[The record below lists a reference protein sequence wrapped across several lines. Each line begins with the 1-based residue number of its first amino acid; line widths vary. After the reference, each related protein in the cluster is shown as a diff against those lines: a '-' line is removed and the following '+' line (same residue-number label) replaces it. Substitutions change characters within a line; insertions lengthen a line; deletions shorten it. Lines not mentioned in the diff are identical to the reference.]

1 MPWIIIT
8 IYHSLI
14 YSTNIDQVSTMC
26 QALVR
31 TLGCSSQQDL
41 YIYIRTT
48 LHLRLY
54 DYIVIII
61 FLFNLHYHQ
70 NLEFL
75 SI

>member
-1 MPWIIIT
+1 MIELKLSMQRKGGIGHSVMFKCFQSMPWIIIT

-41 YIYIRTT
+41 
-48 LHLRLY
+48 
-54 DYIVIII
+54 
-61 FLFNLHYHQ
+61 
-70 NLEFL
+70 
-75 SI
+75 